1 MASKSLGKTP
11 TLLPIKKGS
20 SYSHDGRAYTILRY
34 AALDQVLARE
44 DASGAI
50 VILNIGSLKPPFRGS
65 DGSPE
70 PQGQIDLEDVSDDDW
85 EEAQS
90 RLDIISPLLALR
102 RNRKKA
108 DYVAVAADADV
119 SIATLYNW
127 LRTYLASEQL
137 SSLIPTRKSGGR
149 GRSRLAPE
157 VKLILDNYV
166 QEHYLTMQK
175 PSVAKAARE
184 IRRLCY
190 VAELEPL
197 PAESTIHRHLSW
209 LDEQEALKRREG
221 RRAAEQ
227 RFSVNKGSIPDAE
240 WPLAMV
246 QVDHTLLPVII
257 VDDKH
262 RKSIGRAWIT
272 LAIDVF
278 SRACLGMYLSL
289 DPPSSM
295 SAGMCISHA
304 MLDKGEWMA
313 RLGCGDIEWPFR
325 GPIDVLHMDNAK
337 EFRGKMLAVA
347 AREYHIDIHLR
358 PVKQPRYG
366 AHIER
371 LMGTVSEELKEL
383 KGATFANPQ
392 QKGEYDAEGNAC
404 MTIDEL
410 EKWLVLMFARY
421 HRDVHAGIGTT
432 PLTKWTEGI
441 LGTRGKMGRGIPP
454 IVADPEKVRIDF
466 MPFEE
471 RAIRGD
477 GVVNDNIHYF
487 HDVLRPWIGE
497 RDPDNPKR
505 GKKFRFR
512 YDPRDMSVLYF
523 FDTDLKR
530 YQAIP
535 YRDSS
540 LPPASIWEIRAANN
554 AAKAAGMKEYSERDL
569 FALIAR
575 QRELEEAAA
584 EKSKAARRA
593 EQQRKQQDKARAQK
607 SKDLP
612 RASKIEPSRLAPAV
626 RGYDPDDI
634 QALSDDE

>member
-1 MASKSLGKTP
+1 M
-11 TLLPIKKGS
+11 
-20 SYSHDGRAYTILRY
+20 
-34 AALDQVLARE
+34 
-44 DASGAI
+44 
-50 VILNIGSLKPPFRGS
+50 VILNVGSLKAPFKGLE
-65 DGSPE
+65 GFPE
-70 PQGQIDLEDVSDDDW
+70 PREHIDLEDVSEDDW
-85 EEAQS
+85 EIAQS

-102 RNRKKA
+102 RNRTKA
-108 DYVAVAADADV
+108 DYVAVAANAGV
-119 SIATLYNW
+119 SVPTLYNW
-127 LRTYLASEQL
+127 LRTYLSSEQL

-157 VKLILDNYV
+157 VKLILDQYV
-166 QEHYLTMQK
+166 QEHYLTKQK
-175 PSVAKAARE
+175 PSAAKAARE
-184 IRRLCY
+184 VRRLCH
-190 VAELEPL
+190 VAALEPL
-197 PAESTIHRHLSW
+197 PAVSTIYRHLSW

-227 RFSVNKGSIPDAE
+227 RFGVNKGSIPDAE
-240 WPLAMV
+240 WPLALV

-257 VDDKH
+257 VDEKH

-289 DPPSSM
+289 DPPSAM

-347 AREYHIDIHLR
+347 TREYHIDIHLR

-454 IVADPEKVRIDF
+454 IVTDPEKLRIDF
-466 MPFEE
+466 MPYVE
-471 RAIRGD
+471 RTIQGD
-477 GVVNDNIHYF
+477 GVVNERVHYF

-497 RDPDNPKR
+497 RDPDNPRK
-505 GKKFRFR
+505 GKQFRFR

-523 FDTDLKR
+523 FDSDLKR

-540 LPPASIWEIRAANN
+540 LPPASFWEIRAANK
-554 AAKAAGMKEYSERDL
+554 AAKDAGMKDYSERDL
-569 FALIAR
+569 FALITR

-584 EKSKAARRA
+584 ARSKAARRA
-593 EQQRKQQDKARAQK
+593 EQQRKQQEKARARKPQ
-607 SKDLP
+607 DLP
-612 RASKIEPSRLAPAV
+612 RASKVDPSRLAPSI
-626 RGYDPDDI
+626 RGYDPDDV
-634 QALSDDE
+634 QPLSDDE